1 MSHPPLVPGDPAAA
15 LLATAPALFVGLD
28 YDGTLAPI
36 VCHPAE
42 AVTIEGA
49 REALARLAAAPGTAA
64 GVFTGRTLDDV
75 RRRVGLPDLCY
86 AGNHGLEMAWGDR
99 KHAEPEAARRIAALA
114 ALADELRTLAAEEPG
129 AWVEPKGLSLSLHF
143 RNVAPERQAAFAA
156 RAARWLDARGGPF
169 ARGEGK
175 AVIEIRPAGV
185 PGKEGALCRA
195 LEWAAEQLGQPPL
208 LLFLGDDAN
217 DEPALALARD
227 AGGVAVAVG
236 ERPSAAATHHLAGPL
251 EVAAFLAWL
260 ADARRKGGD
269 PG

>member
-1 MSHPPLVPGDPAAA
+1 MTRPLAPGDAAA
-15 LLATAPALFVGLD
+15 AHLAAAPALFVGLD

-36 VCHPAE
+36 VRHPAE
-42 AVTIEGA
+42 ALPVEGA
-49 REALARLAAAPGTAA
+49 REALGRLAAARGTAV
-64 GVFTGRTLDDV
+64 GVFTGRLLDDV

-99 KHAEPEAARRIAALA
+99 RHDEPEAARRVTALA
-114 ALADELRTLAAEEPG
+114 ALADELRALAAQEPG

-169 ARGEGK
+169 VRGEGK

-185 PGKEGALCRA
+185 PGKEGALRRA
-195 LEWAAEQLGQPPL
+195 LEWATERLGRPPL
-208 LLFLGDDAN
+208 LLYLGDDTN

-236 ERPSAAATHHLAGPL
+236 ERPSAAATHHLAGPA

-260 ADARRKGGD
+260 AGARAGGAA
-269 PG
+269 